1 MTGAVNMFHDI
12 VVALDGSKLAESA
25 IGTAGWIATECRAR
39 MHLVRVH
46 LPQAERF
53 GIDEAMARAGAARS
67 LHEMAAWLADR
78 GVREV
83 SVAVL
88 EGSPALAI
96 ADYADRVDA
105 DLIVMTTHGR
115 TGGERR
121 RLGSVASV
129 VAHHVSCPVILARC
143 ERGEHVARH
152 TPLER
157 VVLAVDG
164 TEHLEEL
171 HALALRLG
179 SLGHPS
185 FRIVY
190 TGAPDL
196 VPELVHAGAAEE
208 GELCD
213 DRQAMASAE
222 SYVCG
227 IASRLRAAGLR
238 AEVLVVSTNEPM
250 RAVLEAAERDDAE
263 VLVLLGQWH

>member
-1 MTGAVNMFHDI
+1 MFHDI
-12 VVALDGSKLAESA
+12 VIPLDGSRLAESA
-25 IGTAGWIATECRAR
+25 ISTGGWIASECRAR
-39 MHLVRVH
+39 IHLVRAH
-46 LPQAERF
+46 IPEEGRLGA
-53 GIDEAMARAGAARS
+53 DDSLARAGVARY
-67 LHEMAAWLADR
+67 LHEMAAWLTEGGA
-78 GVREV
+78 REV
-83 SVAVL
+83 TVAVL

-129 VAHHVSCPVILARC
+129 VAHHVSCPVILAR
-143 ERGEHVARH
+143 GEPGEPLPRR

-157 VVLAVDG
+157 VILAVDG
-164 TEHLEEL
+164 TERLEEL

-185 FRIVY
+185 FRVVY

-196 VPELVHAGAAEE
+196 APELVPAGAAEE
-208 GELCD
+208 GEPCD
-213 DRQAMASAE
+213 ERQAMASAE

-250 RAVLEAAERDDAE
+250 RAVLEAAERDDAG

>member
-1 MTGAVNMFHDI
+1 MFHDI
-12 VVALDGSKLAESA
+12 VIPLDGSKLAESA
-25 IGTAGWIATECRAR
+25 IGTGGWIATECRAR
-39 MHLVRVH
+39 IHLVRAH
-46 LPQAERF
+46 IPQEGGFDA
-53 GIDEAMARAGAARS
+53 DDAVARVGVARY
-67 LHEMAAWLADR
+67 LHEMAIWLTEG

-143 ERGEHVARH
+143 ERGEHLPRR

-164 TEHLEEL
+164 TERLEEV
-171 HALALRLG
+171 HTLALRIG

-213 DRQAMASAE
+213 ERQAMASAE

-250 RAVLEAAERDDAE
+250 GAVLEAAERDDAG

>member
-1 MTGAVNMFHDI
+1 MFHDI

-129 VAHHVSCPVILARC
+129 VAHHASCPVILAR
-143 ERGEHVARH
+143 GEPEESLSHR
-152 TPLER
+152 TPLKR

-164 TEHLEEL
+164 TERLAEL
-171 HALALRLG
+171 HSLALRLG
-179 SLGHPS
+179 SLGHAS

-196 VPELVHAGAAEE
+196 VPELVHAGAEEE
-208 GELCD
+208 GQRADE
-213 DRQAMASAE
+213 RQAMASAE
-222 SYVCG
+222 SYVSG
-227 IASRLRAAGLR
+227 IATRLRAAGLR
-238 AEVLVVSTNEPM
+238 AEVLLVTTNEPM
-250 RAVLEAAERDDAE
+250 RAVLDAAERDDAG
-263 VLVLLGQWH
+263 VLVLLGQRH